1 MTRSY
6 RSVTVQ
12 MMHYLLRPHSG
23 SPRAPI
29 ISPAAWRQADLQ
41 RDATWMTTF
50 HRAEIEELQAA
61 NRMARQSGKP
71 VQELTAADYPLP
83 TLHRRIKEWA
93 QVLADGRGVQ
103 VLRGIPVHDWP
114 VQDCE
119 RFFFCFGQHMG
130 IPGAQNRFN
139 EILGHVRDE
148 GLSYK
153 DPSVRG
159 YRTTA
164 HLSYH
169 CDAADVV
176 GLLCLRTAKSGGRSR
191 FVSSITVWNDLFARR
206 PDLAE
211 RLFQPLQL
219 DTRGDGG
226 LNFFPLP
233 PCRHFDGRLRTF
245 YHADYFRSAQQHR
258 GAHKLTPLEC
268 ELLDVYDEIASTP
281 GNYVEMDFAPGDI
294 QLLSNHTVL
303 HARTS
308 YVDHDDPA
316 LKRHLL
322 RLWLSLPRTPTL
334 RERPSMVTEGLRLLF
349 SLSTGRLRDRATR
362 PAPGRATAR

>member
-6 RSVTVQ
+6 RSVIRQ
-12 MMHYLLRPHSG
+12 MIHYLLRPHTG
-23 SPRAPI
+23 IPRAPI
-29 ISPAAWRQADLQ
+29 TSIAAWRDVELQ
-41 RDATWMTTF
+41 RDVDWMTTLD
-50 HRAEIEELQAA
+50 RAEIEELEAA
-61 NRMARQSGKP
+61 NRIARASGKP
-71 VQELTAADYPLP
+71 VPALTAVDYPLP
-83 TLHRRIKEWA
+83 TLHRRIKQWA

-103 VLRGIPVHDWP
+103 VLRGIPVQSWT
-114 VQDCE
+114 VEDCE
-119 RFFFCFGQHMG
+119 RFFFCFGLHMG

-139 EILGHVRDE
+139 EILGHVRSE
-148 GLSYK
+148 GLSYN

-191 FVSSITVWNDLFARR
+191 FVSSITVWNELFARR

-211 RLFQPLQL
+211 RLFQPMEL

-226 LNFFPLP
+226 LNFFALP
-233 PCRHFDGRLRTF
+233 PCRYFEGQLRTF
-245 YHADYFRSAQQHR
+245 YHADYFRSAEQHR
-258 GAHKLTPLEC
+258 GAHKLLPAER

-322 RLWLSLPRTPTL
+322 RLWLSLPRAPSL
-334 RERPSMVTEGLRLLF
+334 RERPSMIKEGLRLLGA
-349 SLSTGRLRDRATR
+349 LAVGRLRDRATR
-362 PAPGRATAR
+362 PKV